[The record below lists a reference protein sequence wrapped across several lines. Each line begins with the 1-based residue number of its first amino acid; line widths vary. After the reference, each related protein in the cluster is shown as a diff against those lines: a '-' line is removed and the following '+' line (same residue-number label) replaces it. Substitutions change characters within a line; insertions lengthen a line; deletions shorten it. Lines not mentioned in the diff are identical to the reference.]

1 MEQCDTSTVSGYQ
14 IQLNTA
20 ERQMSDARGKIQACL
35 AVTAPAQ
42 LAEQRMAAAKPDME
56 RMVKEAET
64 TQYLQ
69 SFILKQLRHE
79 VSDSS
84 ANVIPLAQTVVSEEV
99 TRLQDEI
106 TRLRSEIRTEKRRFT
121 DASPTAPIPGLP
133 FTSQPDNKVLLAFLI
148 AFGLFLLFVGL
159 LIIMNQLP
167 VDYFMKMS
175 MSERLS
181 IVATFWV
188 VSVLMMYAGFFN
200 FT

>member
-1 MEQCDTSTVSGYQ
+1 
-14 IQLNTA
+14 
-20 ERQMSDARGKIQACL
+20 MSDARGKIQACL

-56 RMVKEAET
+56 RLGKEAET
-64 TQYLQ
+64 TKYLQ
-69 SFILKQLRHE
+69 TFILNQLRHE

-121 DASPTAPIPGLP
+121 DAYPTAPIPGLP

-148 AFGLFLLFVGL
+148 VFGLFLLFVGL

-200 FT
+200 LT